1 LLLLWFSLPTN
12 FYINIDIIL
21 LIIIIPAPI
30 KTEIMIN
37 QINDRLLI
45 SIVLNNHIILSNMN
59 NSFPKGLKSK
69 INNI

>member
-1 LLLLWFSLPTN
+1 M
-12 FYINIDIIL
+12 
-21 LIIIIPAPI
+21 IIIIPALI

-59 NSFPKGLKSK
+59 NSFPKGLKPK
-69 INNI
+69 NNNI